1 MFAGTGEWKFRS
13 ASSEET
19 TCRSLT
25 DDLQEA
31 NSGAVSLCSAKQ
43 LTHIAASFMEEQI
56 SVRHKFQC
64 QMFAIKHLKGL
75 NACLEQLLE
84 GK

>member
-1 MFAGTGEWKFRS
+1 MFAATGEWKFRS

-31 NSGAVSLCSAKQ
+31 NSGAMSLCSAKQ
-43 LTHIAASFMEEQI
+43 LTRIDASFMEEQ
-56 SVRHKFQC
+56 
-64 QMFAIKHLKGL
+64 IKHLKGL